1 MESFHFI
8 LMIAIIA
15 IIVCIQLHYF
25 RKNRELLSAF
35 RSIFP
40 ENAEQEWM
48 IRRNEDV
55 QIVSRLGTES
65 LSKKKDLQG
74 EEQKLS
80 NTVQQRDNSIVYY
93 EDEVKRGKP
102 NENGEYSPEYY
113 KAITRLATLREER
126 SDAQK
131 RLDEIR
137 EQLQSLDMLL
147 QNCKA
152 QEQDVK
158 LTRTVIISSINKYL
172 NKNKDSVTDFNLIKD
187 IVDRNCDAKE
197 EEIQTQTPIPLYLG
211 LVGTMAGIIIGVLV
225 LVVSGALN
233 NMMTTFDASGL
244 SESAAEVARKAFEAK
259 ATAGVQA
266 LLEGVGIAMLSS
278 ILGII
283 LTTIG
288 SLSTKNAKSDV
299 EVKKHNFLSWMQAEL
314 LPKISTDVS
323 AALVKLGKDL
333 NGFNSTFSSN
343 AQLLQDTIK
352 SVTNATTQQTALLA
366 AIQRLDIARVAQA
379 NISIYDNLRNCS
391 AELHSFGEN
400 LLRIKTGIKEVSEE
414 LDAQIS
420 EYKQR
425 ETYIQ
430 DASSKVDIATSEAQ
444 KQLAESIGKSFEKY
458 KELVDNLYL
467 ESENYTKESSANY
480 RKELEK
486 LHQTIVA
493 KLGDMKKL
501 EDEMKNLTGVKE
513 NIASLEK
520 TTAKQSEKFD
530 RLAQSISE
538 LAKVKAGMPSSGI
551 STQGVF
557 MPTWQKVVLLAIGIP
572 TWAWLIVWT
581 ILSIIR

>member
-1 MESFHFI
+1 MGSFHFI

-65 LSKKKDLQG
+65 LSKKKNLQD

-137 EQLQSLDMLL
+137 EQLQSLDTLL